1 MYGFWMIDVQSKV
14 VGVHMSLENV
24 SFLFFRKVRCY
35 LVVKY

>member
-24 SFLFFRKVRCY
+24 SFFILSKSEMLFGC
-35 LVVKY
+35 